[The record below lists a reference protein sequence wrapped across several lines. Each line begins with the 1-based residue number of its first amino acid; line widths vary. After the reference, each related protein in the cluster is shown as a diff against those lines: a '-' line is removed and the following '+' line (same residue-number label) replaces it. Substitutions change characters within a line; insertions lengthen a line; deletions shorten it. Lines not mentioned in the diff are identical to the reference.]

1 MSIVILIEVSLNL
14 NSKFRFRS
22 RNVLSLLR
30 RSNHEGVNKIR
41 LFRRDRLVNKHG
53 VLSISVLKLRASR
66 SRFSSSYSL
75 AVAMQASAATVS
87 TMRLVVAG
95 ASMAKQAHMLARIY
109 TKCLAQPP
117 LFAGIRTCF
126 DETSHEV
133 VAGSNQRGEGDKG
146 P

>member
-22 RNVLSLLR
+22 RNVLSLLQQLQR

-95 ASMAKQAHMLARIY
+95 A
-109 TKCLAQPP
+109 
-117 LFAGIRTCF
+117 AGIRTCF